1 MGRGCSDLQKRIL
14 VLALFNGGGE
24 VRREHNYPHRPDLYV
39 REVMTSIYKL
49 KADFVPDAE
58 WDSDGTLRRDR
69 PIRDRRG
76 WVFERERFDEFQQA
90 FWNNDFRVQ
99 IKAYN
104 AAIAAT
110 VRAFARL
117 EQRGLVRRWRRDA
130 HAASGIVLTPA
141 GYQTALAHLKELDPD
156 RYQRVMSLLG
166 SRSNNGLMVKN

>member
-14 VLALFNGGGE
+14 VLALFNAGGD
-24 VRREHNYPHRPDLYV
+24 VRRENNYPHRPDLYV
-39 REVMTSIYKL
+39 REVMTSVYKL

-58 WDSDGTLRRDR
+58 FESGEMWRRDR

-76 WVFERERFDEFQQA
+76 WCFERERFDEFRHA
-90 FWNNDFRVQ
+90 FWNNHLRVQ

-117 EQRGLVRRWRRDA
+117 EQRRLVKRWRRNV
-130 HAASGIVLTPA
+130 HATAGIVLTPA
-141 GYQTALAHLKELDPD
+141 GYQAALAHLKEIDPE
-156 RYQRVMSLLG
+156 RYQRVMSLLQ
-166 SRSNNGLMVKN
+166 SKV